1 MQFTANFCPISQPL
15 EIIQELISK
24 IIILLFIYM
33 ETFVNFRLQ

>member
-24 IIILLFIYM
+24 TISFDFLFILC
-33 ETFVNFRLQ
+33 FVEF